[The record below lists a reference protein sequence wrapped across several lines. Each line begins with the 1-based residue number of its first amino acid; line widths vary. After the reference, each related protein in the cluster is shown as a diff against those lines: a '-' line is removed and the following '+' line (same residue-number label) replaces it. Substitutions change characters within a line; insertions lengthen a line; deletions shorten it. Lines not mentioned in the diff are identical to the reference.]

1 MTAFITT
8 PRLCAILEPL
18 GQTHD
23 RLILLRGYCAL
34 GAELEQALV
43 PQLDT
48 ALAGLRQAYSLLDDV
63 RERQGLPAPTGRPGW
78 SRPALA
84 VSCDMIYQRHKEVT
98 S

>member
-1 MTAFITT
+1 MTVFITT
-8 PRLCAILEPL
+8 PRLCAILEQL

-48 ALAGLRQAYSLLDDV
+48 ALMSLRQAYALLDDV
-63 RERQGLPAPTGRPGW
+63 RERQGLPAPADRPGW
-78 SRPALA
+78 SQPALTASYA
-84 VSCDMIYQRHKEVT
+84 VIYCAKRR
-98 S
+98 